1 MIDLICSKS
10 LPAGSRWLLE
20 LIKREVAEAGYNPFS
35 SSLTAQDGTVK
46 NSAGSTLS
54 PEEII
59 TMDWLLD
66 NVEGEIPSFEDLME
80 EAKPMVL
87 LQGLRPPVR

>member
-1 MIDLICSKS
+1 
-10 LPAGSRWLLE
+10 
-20 LIKREVAEAGYNPFS
+20 
-35 SSLTAQDGTVK
+35 
-46 NSAGSTLS
+46 
-54 PEEII
+54 
-59 TMDWLLD
+59 MDWLLD